1 MGLLQRA
8 GLGGKGDGA
17 GGMCDGESGGW
28 WMLKRI
34 FEGGGGRGV
43 G

>member
-17 GGMCDGESGGW
+17 GGMC
-28 WMLKRI
+28 
-34 FEGGGGRGV
+34 EGGGGRGV
-43 G
+43 DKGCSGGYSKGK